1 MIIRKTA
8 NFTDV
13 KLNSLKQCHN
23 ASAYT
28 WARKQRTFD
37 VAPFDR
43 TNSSW
48 KAFIDTNTTRIVILP
63 VCCKYNNVGLNQSS
77 KKTKSSKNRRIGL
90 KTIYS
95 PNDHPRIPT
104 FQTGAEKGEGRGR
117 REKRLK
123 RRNRVFNSL
132 VFQLP
137 ATGREREEKNVREV
151 GAVIISRKKIETLA
165 IPFPLSG
172 YPLPPSLS
180 SSNLDEARLIRVE
193 RARKTKV
200 GGYGPSTCYA
210 PNQIHDS

>member
-13 KLNSLKQCHN
+13 KLNSLKQRHN

-48 KAFIDTNTTRIVILP
+48 KAFIDTNTTRIVIPP

-95 PNDHPRIPT
+95 PNEHPRIPT

-137 ATGREREEKNVREV
+137 ATGRERGKKCPRSWRCNNFEKKDRN
-151 GAVIISRKKIETLA
+151 
-165 IPFPLSG
+165 FG
-172 YPLPPSLS
+172 YFVSIKRLPSSSLS
-180 SSNLDEARLIRVE
+180 FKFQLGRGETYSGRTSEKDESGWIRSKHVL
-193 RARKTKV
+193 R
-200 GGYGPSTCYA
+200 S
-210 PNQIHDS
+210 